1 MKGRDGNIATD
12 DWETPEWLYN
22 ELDKEFNFD
31 FDPCPLHANF
41 NGLSISWGK
50 SNFVNPPYNRTLKP
64 MFINKAYAE
73 FKLGKSCVMLIP
85 ASTGT
90 KAFHDIIVPNAYV
103 RFIKGRVA
111 FKGYNTKGE
120 HTTKNK
126 GKHDSMI
133 VIFNKNYKPNLRN

>member
-50 SNFVNPPYNRTLKP
+50 SSFLTLP
-64 MFINKAYAE
+64 
-73 FKLGKSCVMLIP
+73 
-85 ASTGT
+85 T
-90 KAFHDIIVPNAYV
+90 IV
-103 RFIKGRVA
+103 
-111 FKGYNTKGE
+111 
-120 HTTKNK
+120 HL
-126 GKHDSMI
+126 
-133 VIFNKNYKPNLRN
+133 NLCL